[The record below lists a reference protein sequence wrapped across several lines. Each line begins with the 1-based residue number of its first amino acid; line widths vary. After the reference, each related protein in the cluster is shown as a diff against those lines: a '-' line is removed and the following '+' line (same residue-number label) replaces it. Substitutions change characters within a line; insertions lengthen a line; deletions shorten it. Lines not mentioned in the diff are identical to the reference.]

1 MIKNIKNYIK
11 RFKKCF
17 ALSYFILIMLI
28 FLPSAITM
36 PSLSFR
42 GAIITAIGIDKIDD
56 QVEFS
61 VLTLSDISKDNMG
74 ENTKVVCGKSN
85 SVANAISSIESQIGR
100 SLKMGHVGYVVVSQS
115 FAEDD
120 IASVLNTLT
129 ITTKLPNSVSLILS
143 RDSAKDVLNQASK
156 LEQSSMYK
164 LREIIQ
170 NEFNVNYTKDTSLDN
185 FLKGYFSETKT
196 STLGYIK
203 LENDISQGISAD
215 QQSNNSGQSTE
226 QSSEG
231 GNQSNSNG
239 IISLQREHAVFV
251 EGKLKYILNVDEM
264 KGINWIVE
272 NDLQQLLTIDNV
284 NEQGLS
290 NASISFEVQQNQI
303 KPSVIYRNNRPII
316 TFELSLK
323 LNTVEIMQVEKQTKS
338 PKDIYISDIINNK
351 INDKIKREV
360 ALTLNKLRQEKTDV
374 IGVYKILFSDNHKK
388 FFAFLDSLKDKE
400 DFLSYVKINIKADA
414 KIFAS

>member
-11 RFKKCF
+11 KFRNCF

-42 GAIITAIGIDKIDD
+42 GAIITAIGIDKVDEE
-56 QVEFS
+56 VEFS

-74 ENTKVVCGKSN
+74 ENTKVVCGKNS

-100 SLKMGHVGYVVVSQS
+100 RLKMGHVGYVIISQS
-115 FAEDD
+115 FASDD
-120 IASVLNTLT
+120 IANVLNTLT

-203 LENDISQGISAD
+203 LENDISQGISAGQETD
-215 QQSNNSGQSTE
+215 GSSQASNQSDNNSQ
-226 QSSEG
+226 
-231 GNQSNSNG
+231 QSNSNSV
-239 IISLQREHAVFV
+239 ISLQREHAVFV
-251 EGKLKYILNVDEM
+251 NGKLKYILSVDEM
-264 KGINWIVE
+264 KGINWVVE
-272 NDLQQLLTIDNV
+272 NNLQQLITIDNV
-284 NEQGLS
+284 NEQGLN
-290 NASISFEVQQNQI
+290 NASVSFEVQQNQI

-323 LNTVEIMQVEKQTKS
+323 LNTVEIMQETKQTKS
-338 PKDIYISDIINNK
+338 PKEIYISDDINNK

-360 ALTLNKLRQEKTDV
+360 ALSLNKLRQEKTDV
-374 IGVYKILFSDNHKK
+374 IGVYKILFSDNHNK
-388 FFAFLDSLKDKE
+388 FDEFLNNLDDKN
-400 DFLSYVKINIKADA
+400 DFLSYVKINIKADS